1 LVAAP
6 ACSALVAG
14 WAEYYQYLM
23 SLGDKRVETWGLMA
37 SPLPTIAITIAYLLM
52 CRYGPRLMAPCK
64 PLNLRPLVVV
74 YNLAC
79 AGLNLYIF
87 TEILVTSRQI
97 NYSWTCQ
104 PVDYSSDPASVRI
117 ARALWWYYISKLF
130 EMLDSLFII
139 LHKKDEQ
146 QLSFLH
152 IYHHATMFSLWW
164 IGARRNVQLLC
175 SRPHVFLLRSLCHSS
190 N

>member
-1 LVAAP
+1 MNPPRLLLEVGDTLTYQAAMP
-6 ACSALVAG
+6 GKLKSP
-14 WAEYYQYLM
+14 
-23 SLGDKRVETWGLMA
+23 SLQSSKHKSLMA
-37 SPLPTIAITIAYLLM
+37 HMSPWSVLSV
-52 CRYGPRLMAPCK
+52 CRYGPRLMAPYK

-117 ARALWWYYISKLF
+117 ARALWWYYISKLV
-130 EMLDSLFII
+130 EMLG
-139 LHKKDEQ
+139 K
-146 QLSFLH
+146 
-152 IYHHATMFSLWW
+152 
-164 IGARRNVQLLC
+164 
-175 SRPHVFLLRSLCHSS
+175 
-190 N
+190 

>member
-1 LVAAP
+1 MFSV
-6 ACSALVAG
+6 
-14 WAEYYQYLM
+14 
-23 SLGDKRVETWGLMA
+23 
-37 SPLPTIAITIAYLLM
+37 

-87 TEILVTSRQI
+87 SEILVTSRQI

-130 EMLDSLFII
+130 EMLGKYVEIYNTVNRLQGFMSACHPRII
-139 LHKKDEQ
+139 GSGGNL
-146 QLSFLH
+146 
-152 IYHHATMFSLWW
+152 
-164 IGARRNVQLLC
+164 
-175 SRPHVFLLRSLCHSS
+175 
-190 N
+190 